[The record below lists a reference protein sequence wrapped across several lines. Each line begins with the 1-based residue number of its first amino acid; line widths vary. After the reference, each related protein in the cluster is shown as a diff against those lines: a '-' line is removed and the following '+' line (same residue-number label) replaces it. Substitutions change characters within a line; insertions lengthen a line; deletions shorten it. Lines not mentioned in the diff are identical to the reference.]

1 MFVNT
6 TYYPRNISLT
16 WEPPAPEDRNGEIIG
31 YSLHCWEACN
41 NTQFVLGTNE
51 TLTST
56 ATTFDLLCLIPN
68 TYYNCT
74 LSALTS
80 IGEGPKISQ
89 LVSTSFEG
97 TNDSAILLDIEI
109 NAPVHSYTFQISFS
123 LFIFFP
129 QRYVI
134 DGGDKLNQMDAVH
147 LLTMSV
153 SLEVI
158 IKIMLRTPLIKII
171 TYYLDISSME
181 FPTTI

>member
-1 MFVNT
+1 M
-6 TYYPRNISLT
+6 

-89 LVSTSFEG
+89 LISTSFEG
-97 TNDSAILLDIEI
+97 TNDSTILLHIEI
-109 NAPVHSYTFQISFS
+109 NAPVYNGCVIHLS
-123 LFIFFP
+123 LFLSLHIRSTEICYRWRRQIKP
-129 QRYVI
+129 
-134 DGGDKLNQMDAVH
+134 DGCCS
-147 LLTMSV
+147 LTDNVCLTGS
-153 SLEVI
+153 
-158 IKIMLRTPLIKII
+158 
-171 TYYLDISSME
+171 DN
-181 FPTTI
+181 